1 MNKNFVL
8 DLGYRHDIINTF
20 ERSFSSV
27 LNKRRL
33 FQLGMIASD
42 ERKTS
47 MVSRMDWFPEEEEP
61 LQKPIRDHGE
71 QISNGAWNGF
81 HDDRRWYSKERRIE
95 REYDRL
101 DARYLAGGMTD
112 EDYISSIEEAALS

>member
-1 MNKNFVL
+1 
-8 DLGYRHDIINTF
+8 
-20 ERSFSSV
+20 
-27 LNKRRL
+27 
-33 FQLGMIASD
+33 
-42 ERKTS
+42 

-61 LQKPIRDHGE
+61 LQKPIRDHSA
-71 QISNGAWNGF
+71 QISNGARNGF

-112 EDYISSIEEAALS
+112 EDYISSIEDAALS